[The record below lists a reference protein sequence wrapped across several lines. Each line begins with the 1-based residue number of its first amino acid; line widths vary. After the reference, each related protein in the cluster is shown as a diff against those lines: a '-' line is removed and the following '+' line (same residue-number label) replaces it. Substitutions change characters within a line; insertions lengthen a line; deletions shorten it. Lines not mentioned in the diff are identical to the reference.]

1 MSFERYFRF
10 YDGGEEGCTLRPK
23 GGRAT
28 FTFHA
33 EPKKDVRYRL
43 FTVGETAQYYM
54 WKDEPDGP
62 HGYRAIADALDRTHA
77 LRDRFC
83 LNLSSKKEE
92 TYTRRVYK
100 KVMWPPVLSY
110 LGMNPVPEG
119 WRVGLVASAKELR
132 VAEGGFVQLRVDIR
146 LNKPGVSRHSV
157 AGEPD
162 QRILL
167 PIPAGSYTAKRLEKE
182 ITIPCDAAH
191 VGVFVEGKGY
201 AGELYVE
208 QPFLSADGQNLLPCF
223 DQDVADKEKF
233 SWTGQFLSQKE
244 WPVFRVRLNG
254 KTVFSG
260 EVFERSHRYSEWE
273 IALPARL
280 LREENTLTYE
290 LLSDYHDPLPY
301 TVYEAGLI
309 EQPDAP
315 VSILSVSAVAPA
327 GGFARVLLR
336 TAKPNTRVRV
346 ASLCQALG
354 GEGEYLFK
362 EKGLHGLCLPC
373 LAPAA
378 HAAFTVSAGSTVQRG
393 EVEGILEKQDDGV
406 ITGSGDMIYV
416 CQKQEDMEEYLSW
429 YLSEQVGDLVTVR
442 PAYRWSGTRT
452 LNRPLWRWFARLMD
466 ELRLKYVLMVDG
478 REMPGLAAQ
487 PTNEEMAGAGY
498 LGRQDHERDNAQ
510 FYGGVNK
517 FVTPTAEQAANLM
530 QFGWQEDPAHVRG
543 SCNDHAYLCKG
554 ESLFGMTDRDRP
566 RDTVACHDQV
576 VSQLK
581 ETITEGATR
590 HTGPSCCFKYMHE
603 GGYDWLGAETMYSTM
618 EPLLGFLRGFAKD
631 QAMPAWGVH
640 HAVQWSSSPH
650 AAPEH
655 ARRLRLALYS
665 SYMLGATDINTE
677 EGYWHM
683 EEYYEHHHRFVP
695 VCINHLRHQQDFYRY
710 ISSHTRT
717 GRFHTPYAFLHG
729 RDDGI
734 NFFNPDMTWGI
745 LEKQT
750 LAEDSWGLLKTVYP
764 QAKTGSCIYLHGC
777 PTDRPLGFHTSTPY
791 GNADIIPVEA
801 KKETLGDYRAL
812 IFLGYNRMTGADADK
827 LLSCVENGATLLL
840 SRAHLSDNTSIEAIR
855 RGELTFAPSALSF
868 AMGEPT
874 FCEAHLGGLALSL
887 CQNAAPA
894 DEVLLRT
901 DEGQPLLCRYRV
913 GKGSLLLFQTKEYP
927 AQKALRPAY
936 ERAVLSL
943 VGDAV
948 AAEPV
953 WAETGDD
960 VSFTAYRQE
969 DGSTHLYF
977 LAVDWYRPEEKTR
990 TATLRLGQTAY
1001 PVSMPFGVMLKCVTD
1016 GTRAAWA
1023 TSEQGEVL
1031 SVSSTG
1037 IRVQGTGKVTFCIAE
1052 NGSTRTETID
1062 FSEKNVQVV

>member
-1 MSFERYFRF
+1 MSFEVYSQF
-10 YDGGEEGCTLRPK
+10 YDGGDRGTTLRPH
-23 GGRAT
+23 GARAEFH
-28 FTFHA
+28 FTA
-33 EPKKDVRYRL
+33 APQGDTRYRL
-43 FTVGETAQYYM
+43 FTVGETTQYYM

-62 HGYRAIADALDRTHA
+62 YGYRAIADALDQAHA

-83 LNLSSKKEE
+83 LNFSSKKEE
-92 TYTRRVYK
+92 VYTKRIYK

-110 LGMNPVPEG
+110 LGMNPVPNG
-119 WRVGLVASAKELR
+119 WRVGLVATAKGLR
-132 VAEGGFVQLRVDIR
+132 VAEGGFLQLRVDIR
-146 LNKPGVSRHSV
+146 LKKPGVSRHAV
-157 AGEPD
+157 AGAPD

-167 PIPAGSYTAKRLEKE
+167 PIPTGSYTGRLLEKE
-182 ITIPCDAAH
+182 ITIPHETAH
-191 VGVFVEGKGY
+191 VGVFVEGKDY
-201 AGELYVE
+201 AGELYIE

-254 KTVFSG
+254 KTVFTG

-273 IALPARL
+273 IELPARL

-301 TVYEAGLI
+301 TIYEAGLLS
-309 EQPDAP
+309 QPDAP
-315 VSILSVSAVAPA
+315 VSILSVSSVAPV

-346 ASLCQALG
+346 APLSPALG
-354 GEGEYLFK
+354 GAGEYLFK

-373 LAPAA
+373 LSPAA
-378 HAAFTVSAGSTVQRG
+378 RAAFTVSAGHTVQQG
-393 EVEGILEKQDDGV
+393 EVGGILEKQDDGV

-429 YLSEQVGDLVTVR
+429 YLSQQVGDLVTVR

-452 LNRPLWRWFARLMD
+452 LNRPLWRWFSRLMD

-487 PTNEEMAGAGY
+487 PTNEEMAGEGY
-498 LGRQDHERDNAQ
+498 LGRQDHERDNMQ
-510 FYGGVNK
+510 FYGGITK
-517 FVTPTAEQAANLM
+517 LTTPTAEQAANLM
-530 QFGWQEDPAHVRG
+530 QLAWQEDPAHVRG

-566 RDTVACHDQV
+566 RDTVACHGQV
-576 VSQLK
+576 ISQLQ
-581 ETITEGATR
+581 ETRTEGATR
-590 HTGPSCCFKYMHE
+590 HTGPSCCFKYLHE

-618 EPLLGFLRGFAKD
+618 EPLLAFLRGLAKD
-631 QAMPAWGVH
+631 KEMPAWGVH

-655 ARRLRLALYS
+655 ARRLRLALYG

-683 EEYYEHHHRFVP
+683 EEYYEHHHRFDP

-710 ISSHTRT
+710 TSSHTRQ
-717 GRFHTPYAFLHG
+717 GRFYTPYAFLHG

-764 QAKTGSCIYLHGC
+764 QAKTGSCLYLHGC

-791 GNADIIPVEA
+791 GNADIIPIEGRE
-801 KKETLGDYRAL
+801 ETLGDYRAL
-812 IFLGYNRMTGADADK
+812 ILLGYNRMTGADAEK
-827 LLSCVENGATLLL
+827 LLACVKNGATLLL
-840 SRAHLSDNTSIEAIR
+840 SRAHLSDSTSIEAVR
-855 RGELTFAPSALSF
+855 RGALTFSPCALSF
-868 AMGEPT
+868 AAGEPV
-874 FCEAHLGGLALSL
+874 FCEAHLGKKALSL

-927 AQKALRPAY
+927 AQEALRPAY
-936 ERAVLSL
+936 EQAMLAL
-943 VGDAV
+943 VGDTV

-960 VSFTAYRQE
+960 VSFTAYRQA

-977 LAVDWYRPEEKTR
+977 LAVDWYRPEAGIR
-990 TATLRLGQTAY
+990 TATLRLGQARY

-1016 GTRAAWA
+1016 GRRAAWA
-1023 TSEQGEVL
+1023 ESEAGEVL
-1031 SVSSTG
+1031 SLGEAGV
-1037 IRVQGTGKVTFCIAE
+1037 RVQGTGSVTFCLAE
-1052 NGSTRTETID
+1052 GGVIRRVAVD
-1062 FSEKNVQVV
+1062 FSTNPIQTI